1 MVFFKAKAYC
11 SRSNSNYNTG
21 TIFRNDI
28 VIITKKKVHEIQVD
42 NQYLRQRAYYFAGI
56 FLPVFFTGKNAYQIE
71 VQDIYQT
78 NQVSKE
84 QKKIKKERNKI
95 K

>member
-1 MVFFKAKAYC
+1 MRNCHNKYC
-11 SRSNSNYNTG
+11 
-21 TIFRNDI
+21 
-28 VIITKKKVHEIQVD
+28 KE
-42 NQYLRQRAYYFAGI
+42 
-56 FLPVFFTGKNAYQIE
+56 NAYQIE

-84 QKKIKKERNKI
+84 QKKMNKERKKI